1 MATTR
6 GVTLL
11 QLEELVNRAE
21 KLRLQIHESGKQQV
35 PPKSEPIRFGL
46 QEASKLIGRSTQ
58 AIRDAEADGRLPKPE
73 IGENGRRIGFGLAD
87 INQAREVFGT
97 RLKRQSSDEPVVLC
111 VQNFKGGS
119 AKTTTCVHL
128 AQYLAIAGLRVL
140 LVDADS
146 QASATMT
153 FGYVPDLEIDLSQT
167 LLPYLQGEQQTLE
180 YAVRGTNWD
189 GLSLIPANLDLYGS
203 EYYLARY
210 IASDNKTLNRLRSG
224 LNRIKHEFDVVI
236 IDPPPALGMI
246 SLSALRAADAV
257 LVPMPAAA
265 YDYYSTVS
273 FLRMTLE
280 VMQSVSQVLGPT
292 ELKFI
297 KLLITRLDEG
307 SELQVMLAEL
317 APEALGKYVL
327 PVAIRQTVGLDRA
340 AILGRTLYEATSE
353 LVPRKTLKRGRASF
367 DAVNAEI
374 LTLIRRCWPSHEQA
388 LRQNEGLI

>member
-6 GVTLL
+6 GVTLQ
-11 QLEELVNRAE
+11 QLEDLVKRAE

-46 QEASKLIGRSTQ
+46 REASELIGRSTQ
-58 AIRDAEADGRLPKPE
+58 AIRDAEIDGRLPKPE
-73 IGENGRRIGFGLAD
+73 IGDNGRRLGFGLAQ
-87 INQAREVFGT
+87 INHAREVFGT
-97 RLKRQSSDEPVVLC
+97 RLMRQSSDEPVVLC

-119 AKTTTCVHL
+119 AKTTTSVHL
-128 AQYLAIAGLRVL
+128 AQYLAMAGLRVL

-146 QASATMT
+146 QASATTT
-153 FGYVPDLEIDLSQT
+153 FGYIPDHDIDLSQT

-180 YAVRGTNWD
+180 YAVRDTNWD
-189 GLSLIPANLDLYGS
+189 GLSLIPANLDLYGA

-224 LNRIKHEFDVVI
+224 ISRIKHEFDVVI

-246 SLSALRAADAV
+246 SLSALRAADAI

-273 FLRMTLE
+273 FLKMTHE
-280 VMQSVSQVLGPT
+280 VLQSVNQVLGPT
-292 ELKFI
+292 EIKFI
-297 KLLITRLDEG
+297 RLLITRLDES

-317 APEALGKYVL
+317 APEALGQFVL

-340 AILGRTLYEATSE
+340 AILGRTLYEATNE

-367 DAVNAEI
+367 DAANTEI
-374 LTLIRRCWPSHEQA
+374 LTLIRRCWPSHTQS

>member
-6 GVTLL
+6 GVTLQ
-11 QLEELVNRAE
+11 QLEDLVKRAE
-21 KLRLQIHESGKQQV
+21 KLQLQIHESGRQQV

-46 QEASKLIGRSTQ
+46 QQASELISRSAQ

-73 IGENGRRIGFGLAD
+73 IGENGRRIGFKLAD
-87 INQAREVFGT
+87 INRAREVFGT
-97 RLKRQSSDEPVVLC
+97 RLKRQASDEPVVMC

-119 AKTTTCVHL
+119 AKTTTSVHL

-146 QASATMT
+146 QASATAT
-153 FGYVPDLEIDLSQT
+153 FGYVPDVEIDLSHT

-180 YAVRGTNWD
+180 YAVRSTNWD
-189 GLSLIPANLDLYGS
+189 GLSLIPANLDLYGA

-210 IASDNKTLNRLRSG
+210 IASDNKTLNRFRSG

-246 SLSALRAADAV
+246 SLSAMRAADAL

-273 FLRMTLE
+273 FLKMTHE
-280 VMQSVSQVLGPT
+280 VLQSVNQVLGPT
-292 ELKFI
+292 EFKFI
-297 KLLITRLDEG
+297 KLLITRLDEA
-307 SELQVMLAEL
+307 SELQVMLSEL
-317 APEALGKYVL
+317 APEALGNYVL
-327 PVAIRQTVGLDRA
+327 PVAIRQTAGLDRA

-353 LVPRKTLKRGRASF
+353 LVPRKTLKRGKTSF
-367 DAVNAEI
+367 DAANAEI
-374 LTLIRRCWPSHEQA
+374 LTLIRRCWPSHAQA
-388 LRQNEGLI
+388 LRQTEGLI

>member
-6 GVTLL
+6 GVTLQ
-11 QLEELVNRAE
+11 QLEDLVKRAE
-21 KLRLQIHESGKQQV
+21 KLQLQIHESGKQQV
-35 PPKSEPIRFGL
+35 PPKSEPVRFGL
-46 QEASKLIGRSTQ
+46 QEASDLIGRTAQ

-87 INQAREVFGT
+87 INHARDVFGT
-97 RLKRQSSDEPVVLC
+97 RLKRQTSDEPVVLC

-119 AKTTTCVHL
+119 AKTTTSVHL
-128 AQYLAIAGLRVL
+128 AQYLAISGLRVL

-146 QASATMT
+146 QASATTT

-180 YAVRGTNWD
+180 YAVRSTNWD
-189 GLSLIPANLDLYGS
+189 GLSLIPANLDLYGA

-224 LNRIKHEFDVVI
+224 LIRIKHEFDVVI

-246 SLSALRAADAV
+246 SLSALRAADAL

-273 FLRMTLE
+273 FLKMTHE
-280 VMQSVSQVLGPT
+280 VLQSVNQVLGPT

-297 KLLITRLDEG
+297 RLLITRLDEA
-307 SELQVMLAEL
+307 SELQVMLSEL
-317 APEALGKYVL
+317 APEALGNYVL
-327 PVAIRQTVGLDRA
+327 PVAIRQTAGLDRA
-340 AILGRTLYEATSE
+340 AILGRTLYEATNE
-353 LVPRKTLKRGRASF
+353 LVPRKTLKRGKASF
-367 DAVNAEI
+367 DAANAEI
-374 LTLIRRCWPSHEQA
+374 LTLIRRCWPSHAQA
-388 LRQNEGLI
+388 LRKHEGLI